1 MIYPGKRSVHTEK
14 NVHSLVFDWN
24 VLHVSVESLWSNIL
38 VIANV
43 SLLIFCL
50 NDLSIDRSPTTIVLL
65 SISFF
70 RSVSICFMYLGVPM
84 LCA

>member
-1 MIYPGKRSVHTEK
+1 M
-14 NVHSLVFDWN
+14 HSLVFDWN

-65 SISFF
+65 
-70 RSVSICFMYLGVPM
+70 PM

>member
-1 MIYPGKRSVHTEK
+1 MYSV
-14 NVHSLVFDWN
+14 VLGWN
-24 VLHVSVESLWSNIL
+24 VLHISVESLWFNIL

-50 NDLSIDRSPTTIVLL
+50 NYLSIDRSPTTIVLL

-70 RSVSICFMYLGVPM
+70 RYVSVCFMYLGIPM